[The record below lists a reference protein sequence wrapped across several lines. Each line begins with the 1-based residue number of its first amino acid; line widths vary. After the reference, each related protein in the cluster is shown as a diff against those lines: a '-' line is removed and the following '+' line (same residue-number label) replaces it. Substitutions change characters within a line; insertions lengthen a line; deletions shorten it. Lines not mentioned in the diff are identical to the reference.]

1 MAPARTGS
9 ILEGGGQVVRVT
21 SALSALLGVPIRLDK
36 IRAGRAKGGLAAQHA
51 AGLKLVAQA
60 EIL

>member
-1 MAPARTGS
+1 M
-9 ILEGGGQVVRVT
+9 EGGGQVVRVT

-51 AGLKLVAQA
+51 AGLKLVAQV
-60 EIL
+60 EILQR